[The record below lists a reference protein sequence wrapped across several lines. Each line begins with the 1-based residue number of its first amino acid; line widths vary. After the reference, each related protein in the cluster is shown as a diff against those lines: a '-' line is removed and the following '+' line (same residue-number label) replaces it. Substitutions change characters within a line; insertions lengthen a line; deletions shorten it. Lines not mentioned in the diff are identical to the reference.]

1 MNKRLRLRLLTG
13 VILLSTTMSVAFAF
27 SKPPS
32 PNPNPCQNTNRPPQC
47 QTGPQAVPEID
58 AQTAPMAL
66 AILVG
71 GLLLVAE
78 RSRRSQKRDQ
88 ST

>member
-1 MNKRLRLRLLTG
+1 MNKRLQLLTG
-13 VILLSTTMSVAFAF
+13 VILLSTTLGFANAAPDA
-27 SKPPS
+27 STPACRNTNNKPPF
-32 PNPNPCQNTNRPPQC
+32 CKTE
-47 QTGPQAVPEID
+47 PQAVPEID

-78 RSRRSQKRDQ
+78 RSRRSQKRDL
-88 ST
+88 SA

>member
-1 MNKRLRLRLLTG
+1 MNKRLQLLTG
-13 VILLSTTMSVAFAF
+13 VILLSTTLGVAFAR
-27 SKPPS
+27 PPN

-78 RSRRSQKRDQ
+78 RSRRSQKRDL
-88 ST
+88 SA

>member
-1 MNKRLRLRLLTG
+1 MNKQLRLLTG
-13 VILLSTTMSVAFAF
+13 VILLFTTLSVAFAR
-27 SKPPS
+27 PPS

-47 QTGPQAVPEID
+47 QTGPRAVPEID
-58 AQTAPMAL
+58 AQTTPMAL

-78 RSRRSQKRDQ
+78 RSRRSQKRDL
-88 ST
+88 SA

>member
-1 MNKRLRLRLLTG
+1 MNKQLRLLTG
-13 VILLSTTMSVAFAF
+13 VTLLFTTMSVAFAF
-27 SKPPS
+27 ARPPS
-32 PNPNPCQNTNRPPQC
+32 PNPNPCQNTQRSTQC

-58 AQTAPMAL
+58 AQTAPLAL

-78 RSRRSQKRDQ
+78 RSRRSQKRDL
-88 ST
+88 SA